1 MRVCVC
7 LQLVFFLFYCFCCRE
22 RVGERESSKHTL
34 MKHSHDNNDDDDD
47 DDGDDSAVYSIISM
61 FRISCRYK
69 FGLVLSEKQQHATFP
84 ENAHGCF
91 TQVFP

>member
-1 MRVCVC
+1 MCVC
-7 LQLVFFLFYCFCCRE
+7 NLFSFCFIVFVVE
-22 RVGERESSKHTL
+22 RGSERESSEHTL